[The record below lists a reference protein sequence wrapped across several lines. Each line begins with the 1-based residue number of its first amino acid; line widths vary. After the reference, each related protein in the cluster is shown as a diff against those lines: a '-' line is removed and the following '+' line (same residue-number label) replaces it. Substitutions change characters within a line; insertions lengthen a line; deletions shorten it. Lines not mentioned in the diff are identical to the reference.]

1 MGVNEASCVNCIECS
16 EVKLAEPVHLP
27 YEYLDITS
35 LQCAIYASVSEVEMF
50 FICIAVVLFLHNLHC
65 DMSDQF
71 CSI

>member
-1 MGVNEASCVNCIECS
+1 M
-16 EVKLAEPVHLP
+16 KRAEPVHLP

-65 DMSDQF
+65 DMSDEF